1 MKDNYGR
8 EINYMRVSITDRCD
22 LRCRYC
28 MPEGCEKVSMAQ
40 ILTYEEI
47 ERICKAAAGLGIS
60 KIKITGGEPFVRL
73 GCTDLIRS
81 LKATDGIEEVTVTT
95 NGQTLEKY
103 IDELKEI
110 GIDGINISLDTI
122 DPEKYAYIT
131 GRGELARTLRAIEL
145 SAESGIK
152 TKVNCILQK
161 GSNEDELF
169 DLAGLAFKY
178 GIDVRFIEEM
188 PVGAGKL
195 KAGISNSD
203 VLRRLKE
210 RWPDLEPDES
220 IHGNGPAV
228 YYKRSGIPGAIGL
241 ISPIHGVF
249 CADCNRIRLTSQGKI
264 RPCLCYDT
272 EIDIVPAL
280 KGTDEDLT
288 EALRKAI
295 LAKPEAHCFND
306 TGFDDDGRTERRL
319 MSQIGG

>member
-1 MKDNYGR
+1 
-8 EINYMRVSITDRCD
+8 
-22 LRCRYC
+22 

-47 ERICKAAAGLGIS
+47 ERICRAAAGLGIS

-81 LKATDGIEEVTVTT
+81 LKSTDGIEEVTVTT

-169 DLAGLAFKY
+169 DLAGLAFRY

-203 VLRRLKE
+203 VLRRLRE

>member
-1 MKDNYGR
+1 MTDNYGR

-22 LRCRYC
+22 LRCIYC
-28 MPEGCEKVSMAQ
+28 MPKGCEKVSKSQ

-47 ERICKAAAGLGIS
+47 ERICRVAAGLGIS
-60 KIKITGGEPFVRL
+60 RIKITGGEPFVRL

-81 LKATDGIEEVTVTT
+81 IKAIEGIEEVTVTT
-95 NGQTLEKY
+95 NGQILDRY
-103 IDELKEI
+103 IDELKDI
-110 GIDGINISLDTI
+110 GIDGVNISLDSL
-122 DPEKYAYIT
+122 DPDNYRYIT
-131 GRGELARTLRAIEL
+131 GGGDLAKTLNSIDL
-145 SAESGIK
+145 SAKSGIK
-152 TKVNCILQK
+152 TKINCILQK
-161 GSNEDELF
+161 GSNENELF
-169 DLAGLAFKY
+169 DLAGLAFRY

-188 PVGAGKL
+188 PVGEGKL
-195 KAGISNSD
+195 RAGISNND
-203 VLRRLKE
+203 VLIRLKE

-220 IHGNGPAV
+220 VHGNGPAV

-280 KGTDEDLT
+280 AGSDEDIAD
-288 EALRKAI
+288 ALRRAV

-306 TGFDDDGRTERRL
+306 AGFEDDIHQKSRL

>member
-1 MKDNYGR
+1 
-8 EINYMRVSITDRCD
+8 MRVSITDRCD
-22 LRCRYC
+22 LRCSYC
-28 MPEGCEKVSMAQ
+28 MPEGCEKVPMAQ

-47 ERICKAAAGLGIS
+47 ERICRVAAGLGIS
-60 KIKITGGEPFVRL
+60 RIKITGGEPFVRL

-81 LKATDGIEEVTVTT
+81 IKAIAGIEEVTVTT
-95 NGQTLEKY
+95 NGQTLSKY
-103 IDELKEI
+103 IDELKDI
-110 GIDGINISLDTI
+110 GIDGINISLDTL
-122 DPEKYAYIT
+122 DPEKYAQIT
-131 GRGELARTLRAIEL
+131 GRGELAKTLRSLEL
-145 SAESGIK
+145 SANSGIR

-161 GSNEDELF
+161 GCNEDELF

-195 KAGISNSD
+195 RAGISNDD
-203 VLRRLKE
+203 VLKKLKE

-228 YYKRSGIPGAIGL
+228 YYKRSGVPGAIGL

-249 CADCNRIRLTSQGKI
+249 CAECNRIRLTSQGKI

-280 KGTDEDLT
+280 AGTDAALAD
-288 EALRKAI
+288 ALREAI
-295 LAKPEAHCFND
+295 LAKPESHCFND
-306 TGFDDDGRTERRL
+306 KGFEGAESRL